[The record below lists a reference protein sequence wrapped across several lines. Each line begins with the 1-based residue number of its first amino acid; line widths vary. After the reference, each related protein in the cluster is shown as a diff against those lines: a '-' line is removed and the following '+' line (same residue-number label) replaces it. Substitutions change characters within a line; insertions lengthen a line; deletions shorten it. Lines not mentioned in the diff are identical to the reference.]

1 MAISGP
7 DYKCLYAD
15 IGSNKRVND
24 SGIWNK
30 NALPQGILN
39 GIVGLPESCQ
49 WCKCALCF
57 CGG

>member
-24 SGIWNK
+24 SGIWNFK
-30 NALPQGILN
+30 RNSWAPGKLPM
-39 GIVGLPESCQ
+39 V
-49 WCKCALCF
+49 
-57 CGG
+57 